1 MLHLQVVHRIDDYIA
16 VRDGSGHKRYST
28 EFRTIELERATRLRS
43 SKIVPEFSMDL
54 VVILDQLR
62 EARQFVTDGEQCILG
77 QRKIVEW
84 LERKGCDTLEAIL
97 FLNTSKRCRTSTWRI
112 GIGWSDES
120 CAGTT

>member
-1 MLHLQVVHRIDDYIA
+1 
-16 VRDGSGHKRYST
+16 
-28 EFRTIELERATRLRS
+28 
-43 SKIVPEFSMDL
+43 MDL

-97 FLNTSKRCRTSTWRI
+97 FLEYLEEMQ
-112 GIGWSDES
+112 DEYVAHRDRLERRVL
-120 CAGTT
+120 CLVRPE